1 MKKFYSGVV
10 RHRKWIMVFFAAAT
24 ALCLFLQGLVG
35 VNYDINEYLP
45 PESAST
51 VAIDVMDEEFDGG
64 IPNARVMIR
73 DVSIPEALEY
83 KEKLKS
89 IDGVQEV
96 TWLDD
101 TLDVTMPMETMDQD
115 TLKAYYKD
123 ETALFTVVIEEHKR
137 VQAVDAIRE
146 LIGDDNAM
154 TGSAVATAAATE
166 NTVIEVQR
174 IAAFAVLFVFFVL
187 LLTTQSWLEP
197 VIVLLGLGVAI
208 AINAGTN
215 LIFGEISFV
224 TNAAGNILQ
233 LAVSL
238 DYSVFLIHRFEE
250 CRKENSN
257 AEEAMVDA
265 LCKSTGS
272 ILSSGLTT
280 VIGFVALCLMQFQI
294 GPDLGLALAKGVAL
308 SLITVFI
315 FMPAVILTSHKYLEK
330 TRHKKLLPSFSGFGK
345 GVTKVMLPLVC
356 IFAVVIVPAYLASNS
371 NKYYYGA
378 SHMFG
383 EGTQTGRDMKQIED
397 TFGQSDNYVLLV
409 PKGDTS
415 KEKALSQEL
424 HQIPQMTSVISYVDM
439 AGAEIPRDF
448 LDADTLSLLESEH
461 YSRMVLALDT
471 DYEGDETF
479 QLVEQIRTIA
489 NEYYP
494 GTYHLAGE
502 GVSTYDLMNT
512 VTDDMV
518 KVNALAIIAVLVVLL
533 ALLKSLTLPIILV
546 LSIETAIWINLA
558 IPYFTSSAVFYIA
571 YLIINTIQLGATVDY
586 AILFSDRYR
595 EIRQEL
601 GCEEAARISALGT
614 DTRTAAQKRRDR
626 RLLKKQAAAKTVSA
640 VTVSVLVSGSVLTV
654 VGFLLGKMSSN
665 ELLAQIGIFLGVGAI
680 SSLII
685 VLFVL
690 PGLLYL
696 FDGLVVSHRRNEKS
710 EMNTKAIKEELCNE

>member
-10 RHRKWIMVFFAAAT
+10 RHRKWIMMFFAAAT
-24 ALCLFLQGLVG
+24 VACLFLQSLVA

-45 PESAST
+45 PQSAST
-51 VAIDVMDEEFDGG
+51 AALDVMEEEFDGG
-64 IPNARVMIR
+64 IPNARIMIR
-73 DVSIPEALEY
+73 DVSIPEALAY
-83 KEKLKS
+83 KEELKQ

-101 TLDVTMPMETMDQD
+101 TLDITMPTEMMDQD
-115 TLKAYYKD
+115 TLESYYKD
-123 ETALFTVVIEEHKR
+123 QTALFTVTIDEHKR

-146 LIGDDNAM
+146 LIGEDNAM

-250 CRKENSN
+250 CKKENSN
-257 AEEAMVDA
+257 AGEAMVDA

-315 FMPAVILTSHKYLEK
+315 FMPAVILASYRLLEK
-330 TRHKKLLPSFSGFGK
+330 TRHKSLMPSFARFGK

-356 IFAVVIVPAYLASNS
+356 VFAAVIVPAYLASNS

-383 EGTQTGRDMKQIED
+383 EGTQTGQDIKQVEEI
-397 TFGQSDNYVLLV
+397 FGQSDNYVLLV

-415 KEKALSQEL
+415 KEKALSDEL
-424 HQIPQMTSVISYVDM
+424 HKLPQVTSVVSYVDM

-448 LDADTLSLLESEH
+448 LDADTLTLLESEH

-471 DYEGDETF
+471 DYEGEETF
-479 QLVEQIRTIA
+479 QLVENIRSLA

-494 GTYHLAGE
+494 GTYYLAGE
-502 GVSTYDLMNT
+502 GVSTYDLMHT

-533 ALLKSLTLPIILV
+533 ALLHSLTLPVILV

-558 IPYFTSSAVFYIA
+558 IPYFTGSTVFYIA
-571 YLIINTIQLGATVDY
+571 YLIIDSIQLGATVDY

-595 EIRQEL
+595 EIRQSLEQ
-601 GCEEAARISALGT
+601 EESQRLLEAP
-614 DTRTAAQKRRDR
+614 DNRTAAQKRAAR
-626 RLLKKQAAAKTVSA
+626 RELKKRAAAQTVSA

-654 VGFLLGKMSSN
+654 VGFLLGYMSSN

-680 SSLII
+680 SSLVI

-696 FDGLVVSHRRNEKS
+696 FDGLFISRKHHERS
-710 EMNTKAIKEELCNE
+710 ASDAKAVKEELCNE